1 MYYQLGGNDAG
12 AVRLCPAEV
21 RLATRTDN
29 VLRRHGASSGRCK
42 FPGQRAGVLFFFY
55 ASIGNRLPV
64 DQAGCRH
71 GRGWVATRTKDNSN
85 TMQLRL
91 FGLARF
97 TYYIPYR
104 VAPHTLG
111 RTRLASLGT
120 NDAMQTPG
128 SKSIIRTID
137 EAAYKPQLEE
147 KKAYVKALFA
157 DCDAPELEVYES
169 QARSYRMRSEFG
181 VWHEGEDLY
190 FVMHEKPTPE
200 EAGEAGDTGKEPGPS
215 SQKKKKKPQKPQS
228 VKVRIDQYPVASEL
242 VNMLMTEVRARV
254 LGNETLK
261 RKLFQVN
268 FHTTRDEAMVTLIY
282 HKKLDESWTADATRF
297 RDELKAVLG
306 DRVRAFHVIGRSRK
320 QKICLDADHVVEVY
334 DVKGRGE
341 LSYVQV
347 EGAFSQPNSGTCA
360 HMLSW
365 AVSATVEC
373 QGHDLLELYC
383 GNGNFTTA
391 VASNFRKVVATEV
404 SKSAV
409 AAAKKNFERNGVNN
423 VFVAR
428 MRSEE
433 FTDGWKNGTDFKRL
447 EGSDLKSCEFKTLLV
462 DPPRA
467 GLDDE
472 TRLLLRDFER
482 VLYISC
488 NPETLKRDYES
499 AKEEFKIERFA
510 MFDQFPYTNHVE
522 CGLYLRRK
530 DSSSKKQ
537 KVEEGG
543 DN

>member
-1 MYYQLGGNDAG
+1 MYDKKTA
-12 AVRLCPAEV
+12 
-21 RLATRTDN
+21 
-29 VLRRHGASSGRCK
+29 
-42 FPGQRAGVLFFFY
+42 
-55 ASIGNRLPV
+55 
-64 DQAGCRH
+64 
-71 GRGWVATRTKDNSN
+71 
-85 TMQLRL
+85 MQLRL

-97 TYYIPYR
+97 TNCIPHR
-104 VAPHTLG
+104 VAPRTLS
-111 RTRLASLGT
+111 RTRLASSGT
-120 NDAMQTPG
+120 DDAMQTN
-128 SKSIIRTID
+128 SVIRTID

-147 KKAYVKALFA
+147 KRAYVKALFS
-157 DCDAPELEVYES
+157 DRHAPELEVYES
-169 QARSYRMRSEFG
+169 RPRSYRMRSEFG
-181 VWHEGEDLY
+181 VWHDGDDMY
-190 FVMHEKPTPE
+190 YVMHEKPTPG
-200 EAGEAGDTGKEPGPS
+200 GETGAADEDKDKDNESGTS

-242 VNMLMTEVRARV
+242 VNTLMTEVRARV
-254 LGNETLK
+254 LGHETLK
-261 RKLFQVN
+261 KKLFQVN

-282 HKKLDESWTADATRF
+282 HKKLDESWKAEATRL
-297 RDELKAVLG
+297 RDELKAALG
-306 DRVRAFHVIGRSRK
+306 DGVRTFHVIGRSRK
-320 QKICLDADHVVEVY
+320 QKMCLDADHVVEVY

-347 EGAFSQPNSGTCA
+347 EGSFSQPNSGTCA
-360 HMLSW
+360 QMLSW
-365 AVSATVEC
+365 AVSATANC
-373 QGHDLLELYC
+373 QDHDLLELYC

-409 AAAKKNFERNGVNN
+409 AAARKNFERNGVSN

-472 TRLLLRDFER
+472 TRLLLKDFER

-499 AKEEFKIERFA
+499 AKEDFKIERFA
-510 MFDQFPYTNHVE
+510 MFDQFPYTHHVE

-530 DSSSKKQ
+530 DAANKKQ
-537 KVEEGG
+537 KVDFDGA
-543 DN
+543 DAS